1 MRVYL
6 ILSGCYKVIKKDEKL
21 MLLIIRGDA
30 NMRLSFICSFGIYFD
45 FIVLQLEN
53 LIKE

>member
-1 MRVYL
+1 MRVYM

-21 MLLIIRGDA
+21 TLLIIHGDA
-30 NMRLSFICSFGIYFD
+30 NMRLSYMFIWIYFD

>member
-1 MRVYL
+1 M
-6 ILSGCYKVIKKDEKL
+6 
-21 MLLIIRGDA
+21 MLLIICGDA
-30 NMRLSFICSFGIYFD
+30 NVVFIWYLSGIYLD

>member
-1 MRVYL
+1 M
-6 ILSGCYKVIKKDEKL
+6 
-21 MLLIIRGDA
+21 MLLIIQGGA
-30 NMRLSFICSFGIYFD
+30 SVAHLILIWHNCFD

>member
-1 MRVYL
+1 MTVYE

-30 NMRLSFICSFGIYFD
+30 NMRLSYMFMFIWDIF
-45 FIVLQLEN
+45 
-53 LIKE
+53 

>member
-1 MRVYL
+1 MSVYD
-6 ILSGCYKVIKKDEKL
+6 LSGRYKVIKKDEKL

-30 NMRLSFICSFGIYFD
+30 NTRLSYMFICIYFD

>member
-1 MRVYL
+1 MSVYE
-6 ILSGCYKVIKKDEKL
+6 ILSGRYKVIKKDEKL

-30 NMRLSFICSFGIYFD
+30 NTHFSYMLICIYFD

>member
-1 MRVYL
+1 ML
-6 ILSGCYKVIKKDEKL
+6 QSNKKGRKADVVNY
-21 MLLIIRGDA
+21 RGDA
-30 NMRLSFICSFGIYFD
+30 NMRLSYMFIWIHFD

>member
-1 MRVYL
+1 MTVYE

-30 NMRLSFICSFGIYFD
+30 NMRLSYMFIWIYFD